1 MTLSLTN
8 RSGNGLRHWAGRSA
22 QQLGQQIRDAVEPAK
37 IHPTAARRR
46 RTQLAS
52 QPFCECPWTQ
62 LVGMKQID
70 QPQLPQA
77 FGADH
82 CSGFG
87 STRGTIRAC
96 FSKESTSHIVL

>member
-1 MTLSLTN
+1 MVTVRLMCPKPRVSCAYSRRVRAGEVRISRMTLSLTN
-8 RSGNGLRHWAGRSA
+8 RNRNGLCHWAGRSA

-62 LVGMKQID
+62 RVGMKQIE
-70 QPQLPQA
+70 
-77 FGADH
+77 
-82 CSGFG
+82 
-87 STRGTIRAC
+87 I
-96 FSKESTSHIVL
+96 